1 MIPVKMADEDVADL
15 VGTKVIAAQLVL
27 TRFTAVDE
35 EVVMM
40 DQQELRRCEAP
51 VNRQRSAGTE
61 DRQSKV
67 HMARY
72 YTVFYP

>member
-1 MIPVKMADEDVADL
+1 MISVKVADEDVADL

-27 TRFTAVDE
+27 TRLTAVDE

-51 VNRQRSAGTE
+51 VNRQGTAGTE
-61 DRQSKV
+61 DRETKRQFEDLKI
-67 HMARY
+67 
-72 YTVFYP
+72 